1 VVVTRLCLD
10 TSAYSHFKR
19 GDAAVRAAITSAR
32 WVGVPTVVLGEL
44 RTGFALGKRR
54 DDLEQELQTFLDHPV
69 VHVLAVDDTASRHY
83 AQLVVALRRAGT
95 SLPTNDIWIASVAQ
109 RESATVLTYDAHFRA
124 IEQVACRVLAPS

>member
-1 VVVTRLCLD
+1 MVVNRLCLD

-19 GDAAVRAAITSAR
+19 GDAKARAAITAAR
-32 WVGVPTVVLGEL
+32 WIGVATVVLGEL

-54 DDLEQELQTFLDHPV
+54 AENERELQAFLDHPV
-69 VHVLAVDDTASRHY
+69 VHVLPIDEPTSATY

-95 SLPTNDIWIASVAQ
+95 PLPTNDIWIASVAQ

-124 IEQVACRVLAPS
+124 IDQVACFVL